1 MELTS
6 LNRWPGNQ
14 GNPPS
19 SDGCDEREKYGCNSG
34 ELVRAGDD
42 KGQHKP
48 PPIHPA
54 QRRVFLFQESAM
66 SIDIPIP
73 APGAGQ
79 KAFDEAESAVRDCI
93 RRGYTIKCDAHRWRF
108 IAMKGRTA

>member
-1 MELTS
+1 
-6 LNRWPGNQ
+6 
-14 GNPPS
+14 
-19 SDGCDEREKYGCNSG
+19 
-34 ELVRAGDD
+34 
-42 KGQHKP
+42 
-48 PPIHPA
+48 
-54 QRRVFLFQESAM
+54 M

-108 IAMKGRTA
+108 IAMKGRTT

>member
-1 MELTS
+1 STRSAQLS
-6 LNRWPGNQ
+6 QKQPANKQPG
-14 GNPPS
+14 
-19 SDGCDEREKYGCNSG
+19 
-34 ELVRAGDD
+34 
-42 KGQHKP
+42 
-48 PPIHPA
+48 PA
-54 QRRVFLFQESAM
+54 PGFSFQESAM